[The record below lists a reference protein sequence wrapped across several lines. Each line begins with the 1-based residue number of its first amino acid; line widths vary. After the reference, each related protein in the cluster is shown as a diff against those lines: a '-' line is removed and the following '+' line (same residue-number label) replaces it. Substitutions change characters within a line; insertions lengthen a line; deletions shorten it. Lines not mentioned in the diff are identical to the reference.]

1 MTFDSYTVENDPH
14 LISMRQELTQLEA
27 RKDELFKAKE
37 ADPENA
43 KTRLCY
49 DAAVILW
56 ARASNNYESA
66 LRAVLL
72 P

>member
-14 LISMRQELTQLEA
+14 LISMREELTELEA

-37 ADPENA
+37 SEPTNA
-43 KTRLCY
+43 KVRLCY

>member
-1 MTFDSYTVENDPH
+1 MTFDGYTVENDPH
-14 LISMRQELTQLEA
+14 LVAMREQLTELET
-27 RKDELFKAKE
+27 RKDVLFKAKE

-43 KTRLCY
+43 KVRLCY